1 MWYDATG
8 NQEADRVRRNLTSPL
23 MGAPGHPLYRK
34 DWGIPLPH
42 SFYNDDLSEKPVAH
56 RAELASA
63 PFFYGQMPH
72 ANVAAWERFQNY
84 YFNCVIDVDRQ
95 LAMLLNGLEAAGEA
109 DNTVIIYTSDHGERA
124 GAHGMR
130 QKGSTIYD
138 EDLRVPFYVVH
149 PGVQGGHTTKKLA
162 SAVDIAPMLL
172 TAAGV
177 TAAQQAERWPDL
189 KGVDITPALGRNGSS
204 TARDERG
211 ILFSYAV
218 GYGWTGGD
226 VAPGVEMARP
236 LPAPDKSLRRLH
248 RGVFDGRYKFARY
261 FAPNDHHTPTDWA
274 TLSAKNDLEMY
285 DMQADPH
292 ELRNLAIPGR
302 ASQEQLM
309 RLNAMT
315 NALVETEVG
324 PDDGREYTGIYAL
337 NGNAAAPAAATP
349 APAPAATPAQGG

>member
-1 MWYDATG
+1 
-8 NQEADRVRRNLTSPL
+8 
-23 MGAPGHPLYRK
+23 
-34 DWGIPLPH
+34 
-42 SFYNDDLSEKPVAH
+42 
-56 RAELASA
+56 
-63 PFFYGQMPH
+63 
-72 ANVAAWERFQNY
+72 
-84 YFNCVIDVDRQ
+84 
-95 LAMLLNGLEAAGEA
+95 
-109 DNTVIIYTSDHGERA
+109 
-124 GAHGMR
+124 
-130 QKGSTIYD
+130 
-138 EDLRVPFYVVH
+138 
-149 PGVQGGHTTKKLA
+149 
-162 SAVDIAPMLL
+162 
-172 TAAGV
+172 
-177 TAAQQAERWPDL
+177 
-189 KGVDITPALGRNGSS
+189 
-204 TARDERG
+204 
-211 ILFSYAV
+211 V